1 MIKTIL
7 LVLLGVFFI
16 LNGVNHFFN
25 TDVLA
30 EYAHKRGIPI
40 ISPKLAVY
48 LSGVLLLFGG
58 LSLMSG
64 FFKLY
69 GIIGLSIFLVMAAF
83 MTHQFWRETNS
94 QRMDDGGHALL
105 QEYDHFDRIGLY
117 CRRLKL

>member
-58 LSLMSG
+58 LSLMTG

-69 GIIGLSIFLVMAAF
+69 GIIALSIFLVMAAF
-83 MTHQFWRETNS
+83 MIHQFWRETTRNGW
-94 QRMDDGGHALL
+94 MMEAM
-105 QEYDHFDRIGLY
+105 HFSKNMAILTELVYIAVG
-117 CRRLKL
+117 